1 MKQKVRCLLY
11 DRGRVRPQHNTFLP
25 DGVPPERQDIGSVG
39 DPSVGYRHVVME
51 AQALRGKENTS
62 A

>member
-1 MKQKVRCLLY
+1 MIEVGFGLSITLSS
-11 DRGRVRPQHNTFLP
+11 P
-25 DGVPPERQDIGSVG
+25 DGVPPERQDLGSVG
-39 DPSVGYRHVVME
+39 DPSVGYRHVVMQ